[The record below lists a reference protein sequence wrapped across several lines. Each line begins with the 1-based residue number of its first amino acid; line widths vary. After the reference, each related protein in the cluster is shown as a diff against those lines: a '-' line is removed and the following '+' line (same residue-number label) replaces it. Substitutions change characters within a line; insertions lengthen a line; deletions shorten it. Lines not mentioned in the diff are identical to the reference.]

1 MVGLVF
7 VSHSA
12 KLAEGVKEIAEQ
24 MTRGRGM
31 IAGVGGIDDPENPFG
46 TDPVKVKAAIESVY
60 SDDGVLVLMDL
71 GSALL
76 SAEMAL
82 ELLGPEQAKHIKLC
96 AAPFVEGAVAAAVQA
111 SIGASL
117 ADVMNEA
124 LNALAPKQE
133 QLPPATIIGSTVE
146 SRQVPAGFAPETIK
160 QILTILNPKGLHARP
175 AADFVNT
182 ASRYPATITVTK
194 GTKTADAKSINQMT
208 TLGAALGDQIVVRA
222 SGPQARQAVAALKA
236 LAESEFGEQG
246 ERNPPVTSEATALAG
261 DTLEDIQGAM
271 AGIPASPGIAVGPM
285 VHYRSRMPEVE
296 TRKVQDPQR
305 EIEKFQA
312 ALSLAKKE
320 LEQLKNQ
327 AAQKIGTKEAAIFD
341 AQKMFLDDPALRD
354 ASKEKILTRQCNAAS
369 AWREAIDAMT
379 QKYRELE
386 DLYLHERA
394 TDVIDVGRRVLR
406 HLIDHDLPPLTFDRP
421 VILFAKELTPSD
433 TVQLNPDNVLAICTA
448 LGGGTSHS
456 TIVARALGIPAI
468 TGLGEDI
475 LTWPENEIIA
485 ADGTRGRVWPHPTQT
500 QLAELNA
507 LRDKWITQQH
517 QAKRLAQAPASTMG
531 PNPRTIEVVANIGGP
546 HDTKSALD
554 HGAEGVGLFRTEFL
568 FLGRPQPPSEAEQF
582 QAYCQVA
589 DAMQTRPLVI
599 RTLDVGADKVVPCL
613 DMAAETNPF
622 LGLRGIR
629 YCLAHP
635 QIFKTQLRA
644 ILKAGTGHNIKMMFP
659 MISTPEEF
667 DAAKAILDEVA
678 QELKTAGTSFDEN
691 MEVGLMIE
699 VPSAVA
705 VADQLAGRADF
716 FSIGS
721 NDLTQYLMGADRGN
735 RQVNHLVN
743 ALNPAVLRMVAQTT
757 RAARKAEIR
766 VGICG
771 ELAGNPLAAPV
782 LIGLGL
788 DELSMS
794 APNIPGV
801 KTAIRHCT
809 VPQAEKMAQTV
820 LNFETAQ
827 QVETYLKK
835 EIALNHPLH

>member
-1 MVGLVF
+1 MIGLVF

-31 IAGVGGIDDPENPFG
+31 IAVAGGIDDPENPFG
-46 TDPVKVKAAIESVY
+46 TDPVKVQTAIESVY

-82 ELLGPEQAKHIKLC
+82 ELLGPEQAQNVKLC
-96 AAPFVEGAVAAAVQA
+96 AAPLVEGAVIAAAQA

-117 ADVMNEA
+117 ADVTNET
-124 LNALAPKQE
+124 LNALTAKQE
-133 QLPPATIIGSTVE
+133 QLASATFLGSTAAPH
-146 SRQVPAGFAPETIK
+146 QVPAGSDPEEIK
-160 QILTILNPKGLHARP
+160 QTLTILNPKGLHARP

-182 ASRYPATITVTK
+182 ANLYRADIIVTK
-194 GTKTADAKSINQMT
+194 GPKTADAKSINQMS
-208 TLGAALGDQIVVRA
+208 TLGAGFDDQIIVRA
-222 SGPQARQAVAALKA
+222 SGPQAPQAVAALKA
-236 LAESEFGEQG
+236 LTENKFGE
-246 ERNPPVTSEATALAG
+246 EEKNSPVTPEATALAG
-261 DTLEDIQGAM
+261 DAPEDIQGAM
-271 AGIPASPGIAVGPM
+271 EGIPASPGIAVGPV
-285 VHYRSRMPEVE
+285 VHHRSRMPEVE
-296 TRKVQDPQR
+296 TRQVQDTQG

-312 ALSLAKKE
+312 ALCRAKQE
-320 LEQLKNQ
+320 LEQLKHQ

-354 ASKEKILTRQCNAAS
+354 AAKKKILTRQLNAEA

-379 QKYRELE
+379 EKYRELE

-394 TDVIDVGRRVLR
+394 ADVIDVGRRVLR

-421 VILFAKELTPSD
+421 VILLAQELTPSD
-433 TVQLNPDNVLAICTA
+433 TVQLNPDKVLAICTA

-456 TIVARALGIPAI
+456 TIVAKALGIPAI
-468 TGLGEDI
+468 VGLGEDI
-475 LTWPENEIIA
+475 LTCFENKIIA
-485 ADGTRGRVWPHPTQT
+485 VDGTRGLVWPHPTQT
-500 QLAELNA
+500 QLAEFKT
-507 LRDKWITQQH
+507 LRDKWINQQQ
-517 QAKRLAQAPASTMG
+517 QAKVLAQTPASTMG
-531 PNPRTIEVVANIGGP
+531 PNPRVIEVVANIGGP

-554 HGAEGVGLFRTEFL
+554 HGADGVGLFRTEYL
-568 FLGRPQPPSEAEQF
+568 FLGRSQPPSEAEQF
-582 QAYCQVA
+582 MAYCQVA

-599 RTLDVGADKVVPCL
+599 RTLDVGADKAAPYL

-629 YCLAHP
+629 FCLAHP

-644 ILKAGTGHNIKMMFP
+644 ILKAGNGHNIKIMFP

-667 DAAKAILDEVA
+667 DAAKAVLGEVA
-678 QELKTAGTSFDEN
+678 QELKTAGTPFDKN

-705 VADQLAGRADF
+705 VAGQLAGKADF

-721 NDLTQYLMGADRGN
+721 NDLTQYMMGADRGN
-735 RQVNHLVN
+735 RQVSHLVN
-743 ALNPAVLRMVAQTT
+743 ALHPAVLRMVDQTA
-757 RAARKAEIR
+757 RAARKAGIW

-809 VPQAEKMAQTV
+809 VHQAEKMAQTV

-835 EIALNHPLH
+835 RLC